1 MAEKGT
7 IMVGSL
13 LKGANPFSVKD
24 RLIGVSRQR
33 VKMLSMGLSSI
44 AEELCSIAIIL
55 LLQFFRSKSDSRT
68 WRVYSRI
75 IVLGEVSSSMMDVR
89 DLCRK

>member
-1 MAEKGT
+1 MAENGT

-24 RLIGVSRQR
+24 KLIGVSRQR

-44 AEELCSIAIIL
+44 AEEL
-55 LLQFFRSKSDSRT
+55 
-68 WRVYSRI
+68 
-75 IVLGEVSSSMMDVR
+75 
-89 DLCRK
+89 